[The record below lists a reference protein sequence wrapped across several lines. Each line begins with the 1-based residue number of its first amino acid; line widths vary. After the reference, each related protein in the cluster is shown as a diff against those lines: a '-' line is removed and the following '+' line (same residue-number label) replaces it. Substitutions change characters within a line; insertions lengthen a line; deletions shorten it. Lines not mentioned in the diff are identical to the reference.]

1 MATLHWNGDTDTD
14 LNKPANYVDDGAGGS
29 NQIAAFTGSDPAND
43 DIILQSSGA
52 ANVSN
57 QPTVNANV
65 TFNSVQIDS
74 GCTLT
79 GNDSY
84 TVTIDG
90 KLGDY
95 AFNHDGTISG
105 DLNLNITTSG
115 TSRID
120 PNASGNIND
129 LTYNSS
135 GGTLEIH
142 STMVLDGDLT
152 ITAGTIDTLSGD
164 PQDLTV
170 TGDCDITGTLTANAS
185 VMDLFSMRIN
195 HGGTYNATSGT
206 TTLSDS
212 DTSAWGK
219 VLYVHTDGTFNHNN
233 GTMKF
238 DGGSIPEITVVDQ
251 SLTKNPYYNLWCSG
265 DVCAVYNSTF
275 VLNNATVRGIRFNGG
290 VSTYFHVEGI
300 CENTAGDFSDVAAGK
315 QSESANNYF
324 GTFHLSGGKLLL
336 TQMEITVGSFRNT
349 GGTVE

>member
-1 MATLHWNGDTDTD
+1 MA
-14 LNKPANYVDDGAGGS
+14 
-29 NQIAAFTGSDPAND
+29 
-43 DIILQSSGA
+43 
-52 ANVSN
+52 
-57 QPTVNANV
+57 
-65 TFNSVQIDS
+65 TFNSTGTGGNWTDDSTWAEAGQPAADGTDHVIITAGDTVTLTANTGTGSIKISGTIEGGGYTLTLSSAYSNKPFDNDGTIDS
-74 GCTLT
+74 GSDL
-79 GNDSY
+79 N
-84 TVTIDG
+84 VTITNTGTQQDG
-90 KLGDY
+90 LFCD
-95 AFNHDGTISG
+95 FNQ
-105 DLNLNITTSG
+105 
-115 TSRID
+115 
-120 PNASGNIND
+120 ASQGNIND
-129 LTYNSS
+129 LTINLANGTTANKTVTC
-135 GGTLEIH
+135 GGDTTI
-142 STMVLDGDLT
+142 DGDLI
-152 ITAGTIDTLSGD
+152 ITSGTLDTSSSSNVA
-164 PQDLTV
+164 LTV

-219 VLYVHTDGTFNHNN
+219 VLYVNDNGTFNHNN

-238 DGGSIPEITVVDQ
+238 DGGSVPEITVINQ

-290 VSTYFHVEGI
+290 VTDYFHVVGI
-300 CENTAGDFSDVAAGK
+300 CENTADDFSEAGK
-315 QSESANNYF
+315 ESESANNYF